1 MPAPHC
7 LLHAYIAWI
16 KKKKREK
23 RNRTCTPTPELKW
36 WCSTCFSVNKRGHAE
51 KEKEGESET
60 AWEMARRREK
70 ELESKGLTAGWYS
83 WGLAREADG
92 AEWTSP
98 RNFNVDGTACCCQS
112 RSASLYI
119 TNLTV
124 LPTAVY
130 LMKQRE
136 QQQKKIIHGTY
147 QIFWLQRPG
156 LTDVVHPRTEPLFS

>member
-51 KEKEGESET
+51 KEKEGENET

-124 LPTAVY
+124 LPTTVY
-130 LMKQRE
+130 LMKQQE

-147 QIFWLQRPG
+147 QIFWL
-156 LTDVVHPRTEPLFS
+156 